1 MTKTI
6 NADGYATVRIPI
18 ELANEIDE
26 LVKAGVLGYRSR
38 TELVKEA
45 VRQKIDQLHYR
56 NSRLHK

>member
-45 VRQKIDQLHYR
+45 VRQKIDQLQNR
-56 NSRLHK
+56 NSRLPK